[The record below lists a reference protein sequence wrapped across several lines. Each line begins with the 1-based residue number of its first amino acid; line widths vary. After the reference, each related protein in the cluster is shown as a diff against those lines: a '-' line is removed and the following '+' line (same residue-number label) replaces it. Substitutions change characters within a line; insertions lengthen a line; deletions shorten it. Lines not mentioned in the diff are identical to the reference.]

1 MRKKILFFILFVLMI
16 TGIAVGIHDYFHW
29 QVMLTTETFTESTEK
44 IWNPNRGFYH
54 IYGFLISDEPADMSE
69 QLDRQM
75 QKDTDHALAMAQI
88 NLREYRDKEISKEG
102 LQNIER
108 LFQAMSV
115 TKEHWIVRFLYDWNG
130 ENEKYEPESID
141 FVIKHMQQV
150 GGILTEYSDSV
161 FTLQGLFVGNWG
173 ELNGTKYADQQS
185 LQQLA
190 KQLVKSTDSQM
201 YLAVRTPVQWRKIL
215 ESADAD
221 LQEDRKNPLYDRLGL
236 FNDGMLGSGN
246 DCGTYGEK
254 SAAEAG
260 TDQAWNRMEELA
272 FQEKLCSRV
281 PNGGEVII
289 DNEYNDLECAI
300 ADLKTMHVTYLNQDY
315 DAAVLEKWA
324 SSAVQTSDC
333 FDGMEGLSYIERH
346 LGYRL
351 VLSDVFMQHDFWEDT
366 AEIKVSLKNVG
377 FAPVYKEGEPVF
389 LVKDETGQTIY
400 EGIPSGDIASLA
412 GGNEAEKKEN
422 FLTNIP
428 LRGVKAGCYSVYFA
442 VRDTATGS
450 FITFANDQKIEQEG
464 YKIGTILLES

>member
-1 MRKKILFFILFVLMI
+1 MRKKLLFFILFVLMI

-260 TDQAWNRMEELA
+260 TDQAWNRM
-272 FQEKLCSRV
+272 
-281 PNGGEVII
+281 
-289 DNEYNDLECAI
+289 
-300 ADLKTMHVTYLNQDY
+300 DY

-324 SSAVQTSDC
+324 SSVVQTSDC

-377 FAPVYKEGEPVF
+377 FAPVYKECEPVF

-400 EGIPSGDIASLA
+400 EGIPSGAIASLA